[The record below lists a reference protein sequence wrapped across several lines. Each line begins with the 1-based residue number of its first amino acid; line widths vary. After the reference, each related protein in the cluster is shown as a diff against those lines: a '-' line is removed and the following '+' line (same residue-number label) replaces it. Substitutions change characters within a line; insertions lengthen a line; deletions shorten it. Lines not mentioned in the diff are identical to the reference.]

1 MTTAAQTR
9 QHLLSRAGRLAA
21 FTVVWNVIEG
31 IVAITAAS
39 LAGSRA
45 LAGFGLDSA
54 VESIS
59 ATVLLWRIGAERRDP
74 ERAEVVERVAARAIG
89 ISFLLLAAYVAYAAI
104 RSLALHD
111 EPDTSPIGIAL
122 TLLSL
127 IVMPVL
133 ARRKRHV
140 AIALDSRAAQADSA
154 QTRACAYLSA
164 VVLTG
169 LMLNASF
176 GWWWAD
182 PIAALGVVA
191 FLLLEGRE
199 ALIADH
205 LSDCC

>member
-1 MTTAAQTR
+1 
-9 QHLLSRAGRLAA
+9 
-21 FTVVWNVIEG
+21 
-31 IVAITAAS
+31 
-39 LAGSRA
+39 
-45 LAGFGLDSA
+45 
-54 VESIS
+54 
-59 ATVLLWRIGAERRDP
+59 
-74 ERAEVVERVAARAIG
+74 
-89 ISFLLLAAYVAYAAI
+89 
-104 RSLALHD
+104 
-111 EPDTSPIGIAL
+111 
-122 TLLSL
+122 
-127 IVMPVL
+127 MPVL

-205 LSDCC
+205 LGDCC